1 MKKYNKDPFM
11 EKALS
16 DEYYKLRSSRDFYTG
31 TSFKMST
38 WDLNTRYFND
48 ENIIDFV
55 SYKGCLLYCTR
66 SHISS
71 ESNEPVPIIE
81 NDIIVGIHPNI
92 FWKFVMGTNGKGVK
106 GDKGD
111 AGPKGDPGEQGPEGP
126 KGDKGDSVTGP
137 KGDKGDPGAGIIP
150 GGTTGQ
156 ALVKKSNTDY
166 DTEWKTIS
174 GGGEIP
180 NFDAE
185 VVNVSSTTQAN
196 ANVVLERD
204 IFKFSF
210 GLPKGAD
217 GKDGKDGK
225 DGTNGQDGANGSDGQ
240 DGLSIKLMYAKSSN
254 VNTPPVVNKTNTNPG
269 SV

>member
-1 MKKYNKDPFM
+1 M

-55 SYKGCLLYCTR
+55 SYEGCLLYCTR

-92 FWKFVMGTNGKGVK
+92 FWKFVMGTNGKGLK

-111 AGPKGDPGEQGPEGP
+111 
-126 KGDKGDSVTGP
+126 TGP
-137 KGDKGDPGAGIIP
+137 KGQIIYPEGI
-150 GGTTGQ
+150 
-156 ALVKKSNTDY
+156 Y
-166 DTEWKTIS
+166 
-174 GGGEIP
+174 
-180 NFDAE
+180 
-185 VVNVSSTTQAN
+185 
-196 ANVVLERD
+196 
-204 IFKFSF
+204 
-210 GLPKGAD
+210 
-217 GKDGKDGK
+217 
-225 DGTNGQDGANGSDGQ
+225 
-240 DGLSIKLMYAKSSN
+240 N
-254 VNTPPVVNKTNTNPG
+254 VNTVYQGTVDKTPYVYDSNDANYYVLNIVGTWQGTLHSNESP
-269 SV
+269 STDTSNS